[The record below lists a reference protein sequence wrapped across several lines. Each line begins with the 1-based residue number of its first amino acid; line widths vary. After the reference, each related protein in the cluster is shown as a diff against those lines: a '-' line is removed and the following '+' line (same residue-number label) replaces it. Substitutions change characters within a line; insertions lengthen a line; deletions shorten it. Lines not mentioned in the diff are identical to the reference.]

1 MEQAWAIDKDYVFY
15 AVGAGLCDDVLLHVQ
30 CSHEEAMDYGKCFL
44 ENNTEEDEEIDVSFK
59 IKDQLDEALATGFAQ
74 SLFQEWESDHEE
86 ESEEDEEPK
95 DKTVEDFYDEGWET
109 VSCLYYYYT
118 WSPEFIKDCKE
129 YFLKN
134 TPRT

>member
-15 AVGAGLCDDVLLHVQ
+15 AIGDGLCDDVLLHVQ
-30 CSHEEAMDYGKCFL
+30 CSHEDAMDYGKCFL
-44 ENNTEEDEEIDVSFK
+44 ENNTEEGEEIDASFK

-74 SLFQEWESDHEE
+74 SLFREWESDHEE
-86 ESEEDEEPK
+86 ESEEDEGPK

-109 VSCLYYYYT
+109 VSYLYYYYT
-118 WSPEFIKDCKE
+118 WSQEFIKDCKE